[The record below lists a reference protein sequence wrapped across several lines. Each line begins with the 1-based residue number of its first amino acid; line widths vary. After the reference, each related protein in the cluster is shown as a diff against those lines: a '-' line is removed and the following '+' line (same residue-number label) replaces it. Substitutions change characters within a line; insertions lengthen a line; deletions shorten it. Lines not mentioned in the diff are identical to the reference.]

1 MRKKLPIT
9 LNRFEVR
16 LAARGMRVFP
26 AERRS
31 AERTTP
37 SVSPISP
44 REKDT
49 HVGSCSREHFRGSS
63 QPYRKLLVDG
73 KYYECKEETKENGC
87 SKGLAY
93 SGFHFS
99 FIAFSDSMR
108 DQIGKTGT

>member
-26 AERRS
+26 AER
-31 AERTTP
+31 
-37 SVSPISP
+37 
-44 REKDT
+44 
-49 HVGSCSREHFRGSS
+49 SCSREHFRGSS

-99 FIAFSDSMR
+99 FIAFSDSMS

>member
-1 MRKKLPIT
+1 M
-9 LNRFEVR
+9 
-16 LAARGMRVFP
+16 AARRYCRKDNSQCFSYQPQG
-26 AERRS
+26 
-31 AERTTP
+31 
-37 SVSPISP
+37 
-44 REKDT
+44 KDT

-87 SKGLAY
+87 SKGLTY